1 MKENQMKA
9 LNSITTFVVLAV
21 FSAATA
27 FANMPRRGAAV
38 FSDGFDA
45 VGTFAENWGKPHG
58 KVKSEDGRM
67 VANAIG
73 TVTQAS
79 PARTAPLDVLIE
91 GSIAILDEGRRVGWT
106 GFSLDGYLFLLKPSG
121 SSWLNLNKKLQSA
134 DNGKQVKIG
143 GYKTGDSVK
152 LTVVR
157 RKRGE
162 SCEYSFYANGIP
174 AGTFAAPVPDKPA
187 MPVFSTYDLKSTLDD
202 IGVYA
207 LADENAS
214 PNLIANASVEHDRE
228 GIPSMFARSGT
239 YDFGKGPFE
248 GYERDFLTG
257 FGVDKNEAHSGR
269 QSLFLTAGPYHGGQ
283 IQPFNAGTVKGA
295 AGVFSVYLKASAPGV
310 VVNLHYA
317 GKSKKVRLTTEWA
330 RYEVTNPSL
339 QGKGIY
345 SPVSVSIVKKES
357 PEGKFTV
364 WMDDFQAE
372 IVDLPEGGFKSGETY
387 ASPFRIADSDA
398 VRYGPKEAIVRP
410 RLEVPEL
417 PQGVVPSIDLDAWR
431 EHAAV
436 GGAFQT
442 GPREAKLKTR
452 LQLAC
457 DKGNLYIGMRC
468 EGEPAENVMAK
479 PLLSGGSTET
489 RDVLRLYT
497 RDSLE
502 MFLSPTQEKK
512 WFHLMATANGQQTD
526 LWGEGIDWN
535 GKWKLKAKAVSGGV
549 DYFVSIPAEDFA
561 SPDLKDTWFANFC
574 RNDIANKESSCVYPV
589 KVGNLNFRD
598 VQRWAELS
606 FPHDVAAAWRRVKG
620 STVVEKKAETVKVVG
635 RLNYYMNEPEAKFRI
650 TKNGKTEEFA
660 LDIRDLPVGTNV
672 VTVGGEKAEVIKHAY
687 DPEGV
692 QINRFALCLERHGR
706 KLLPFAGMLPI
717 LSWWWYSD
725 GYWPNYARFWGENGF
740 KYLCY
745 CFQGFDFKP
754 VSFERQK
761 QRMDGI
767 MQACEEFG
775 MLRFHF
781 VKYLNI
787 TKPGLTP
794 EEIKTQREMNEKTH
808 VMFDV
813 KSVIGTIVIDEPE
826 LTAKSEDCYRYLKS
840 LRPFYAT
847 RPMVMNNTIMGIP
860 NDYAHLETDILMLDD
875 YLTDNESRTI
885 ASMME
890 NIDVMTKKG
899 REVARPSFAFV
910 EAANYPLHP
919 CEPTYGQQIAQC
931 YAVLASG
938 VNGVVLWGLTP
949 PATPGNWRALKQLV
963 KEFTVLEDLILTEE
977 PPPAVECAADRE
989 KIRFRPAVKDGTLT
1003 LVTCNIDEQGAGKV
1017 VFNLP
1022 PPFSAASEAEVLF
1035 ENRKVKIENGA
1046 IADEFAGHTRHV
1058 YSISGRAACPQ
1069 AAVAR

>member
-1 MKENQMKA
+1 MNRRSVSFAAAA
-9 LNSITTFVVLAV
+9 LAA

-27 FANMPRRGAAV
+27 FADMPRRGAAV
-38 FSDGFDA
+38 FADGFDQP
-45 VGTFAENWGKPHG
+45 GTFAENWGKPHG
-58 KVKSEDGRM
+58 KVMSEDGRM

-73 TVTQAS
+73 TVTQAT

-106 GFSLDGYLFLLKPSG
+106 GFNLDGYLFLLTSRG
-121 SSWLNLNKKLQSA
+121 TSWLNLNKKLQSA

-157 RKRGE
+157 RKRGG
-162 SCEYSFYANGIP
+162 SCEYSFYVNGIP

-214 PNLIANASVEHDRE
+214 PNLISNASVEHDRE
-228 GIPSMFARSGT
+228 GIPSMFARPGM

-269 QSLFLTAGPYHGGQ
+269 QSLFLTAGPYHDGS

-295 AGVFSVYLKASAPGV
+295 AGVFSVYLKASVPGV
-310 VVNLHYA
+310 AVNLHYA

-330 RYEVTNPSL
+330 RYEVANPSL
-339 QGKGIY
+339 GGKGTY
-345 SPVSVSIVKKES
+345 SPVSVNIDTKDS
-357 PEGKFTV
+357 PKGKFTV

-372 IVDLPEGGFKSGETY
+372 IVDLPEGGFKDDATY
-387 ASPFRIADSDA
+387 ASPFRVADSDA
-398 VRYGPKEAIVRP
+398 VRYGPKEVIERP
-410 RLEVPEL
+410 RYEVPEL
-417 PQGVVPSIDLDAWR
+417 PQGVVPSVDLDGWR
-431 EHAAV
+431 EYAAV
-436 GGAFQT
+436 SGEFYT
-442 GPREAKLKTR
+442 GPRAAKLQTR

-457 DKGNLYIGMRC
+457 DKSNLYIGMRC
-468 EGEPAENVMAK
+468 EGEAAANLTAK
-479 PLLSGGSTET
+479 PLLSKGSSET
-489 RDVLRLYT
+489 RDVLGLYI
-497 RDSLE
+497 RDSIE

-512 WFHLMATANGQQTD
+512 WFHLMAMANGQQTD
-526 LWGEGIDWN
+526 LWSENIDWN
-535 GKWKLKAKAVSGGV
+535 GKWKLEAKAVSGGV
-549 DYFVSIPAEDFA
+549 DYFMKIPAEDFA
-561 SPDLKDTWFANFC
+561 SPDIKDTWLANFC

-598 VQRWAELS
+598 VRRWAEIS
-606 FPHDVAAAWRRVKG
+606 FPHDVAAEWRRVKG
-620 STVVEKKAETVKVVG
+620 STVVEKKTESVKVVG

-650 TKNGKTEEFA
+650 TKNGKTEEFS
-660 LDIRDLPVGTNV
+660 LDIRNLPVGTNV
-672 VTVGGEKAEVIKHAY
+672 VTVGGEKTEVIKYPY

-706 KLLPFAGMLPI
+706 KLLPFSIMTPSLH
-717 LSWWWYSD
+717 WWWIPTE
-725 GYWPNYARFWGENGF
+725 GKGNLARFWGKCGF
-740 KYLCY
+740 KYLTY
-745 CFQGFDFKP
+745 DVGNIGNAKHDKDRIP
-754 VSFERQK
+754 S
-761 QRMDGI
+761 MDAV
-767 MQACEEFG
+767 MRACEEFG

-781 VKYLNI
+781 IHYLD
-787 TKPGLTP
+787 TTAPGLSP
-794 EEIKTQREMNEKTH
+794 EVAAVRAGTNA
-808 VMFDV
+808 MFHARFDA

-826 LTAKSEDCYRYLKS
+826 LTMKSEDCYRYLQS
-840 LRPFYAT
+840 MRPFYPT
-847 RPMVMNNTIMGIP
+847 RPMVMNNTLMGIP

-875 YLTDNESRTI
+875 YLTKDETRTI

-890 NIDVMTKKG
+890 SIDAMTKKG
-899 REVARPSFAFV
+899 RELARPSFAFV
-910 EAANYPLHP
+910 ESANYPLHP

-949 PATPGNWRALKQLV
+949 PATPDNWRAVKQLV
-963 KEFTVLEDLILTEE
+963 KEFAALENLILTEE
-977 PPPAVECAADRE
+977 PPPAVECSADRE
-989 KIRFRPAVKDGTLT
+989 KIRFRTAAKDGTLT
-1003 LVTCNIDEQGAGKV
+1003 LLTCNIDEQSAGKV

-1058 YSISGRAACPQ
+1058 YS
-1069 AAVAR
+1069 VKTKE

>member
-1 MKENQMKA
+1 MISNKEKNQAMKSTKIILSA
-9 LNSITTFVVLAV
+9 AFAA

-38 FSDGFDA
+38 FADGFDQP
-45 VGTFAENWGKPHG
+45 GTFAENWGKPHG

-73 TVTQAS
+73 TVTQAT
-79 PARTAPLDVLIE
+79 PARTAPLDILVE

-106 GFSLDGYLFLLKPSG
+106 GFSLDGYLFLLTSRG
-121 SSWLNLNKKLQSA
+121 SSWLNLNNNLKSA
-134 DNGKQVKIG
+134 DNGKHVKIG

-157 RKRGE
+157 RKRGG

-202 IGVYA
+202 IGVYV

-214 PNLIANASVEHDRE
+214 PNLISNASVEHVRE
-228 GIPSMFARSGT
+228 GIPSMFARGGM
-239 YDFGKGPFE
+239 YDFGKGPSE

-257 FGVDKNEAHSGR
+257 FGVDTNEAHSGR

-330 RYEVTNPSL
+330 RYEVANPSL
-339 QGKGIY
+339 KGKGTY
-345 SPVSVSIVKKES
+345 SPVSVNIDTKDS
-357 PEGKFTV
+357 PKGKFTV

-372 IVDLPEGGFKSGETY
+372 IVDLPEGGFKDTVTY

-398 VRYGPKEAIVRP
+398 VRYGPKEVIERP
-410 RLEVPEL
+410 RYEVPEL
-417 PQGVVPSIDLDAWR
+417 PQGVVPSVDLDGWR
-431 EHAAV
+431 EYAAV
-436 GGAFQT
+436 SGEFYT
-442 GPREAKLKTR
+442 GPRAAKLQTR

-457 DKGNLYIGMRC
+457 DKSNLYIGMRC
-468 EGEPAENVMAK
+468 EGEPAANLTAK
-479 PLLSGGSTET
+479 PLLSKGSSET
-489 RDVLRLYT
+489 RDVLGLYI
-497 RDSLE
+497 RDSIE

-512 WFHLMATANGQQTD
+512 WFHLMAMANGQQTD
-526 LWGEGIDWN
+526 LWSENIDWN
-535 GKWKLKAKAVSGGV
+535 GKWKLEAKAVSGGV
-549 DYFVSIPAEDFA
+549 DYFMKIPAEDFA
-561 SPDLKDTWFANFC
+561 SPGLKDTWFANFC

-598 VQRWAELS
+598 IQRWAELS

-620 STVVEKKAETVKVVG
+620 STVTEKKAEAVKVVG

-650 TKNGKTEEFA
+650 TKNGNTEEFS
-660 LDIRDLPVGTNV
+660 LDIRNLPVGTNT
-672 VTVGGEKAEVIKHAY
+672 VTVGGEKVEVIKYPY

-706 KLLPFAGMLPI
+706 KLLPFAIMTPALH
-717 LSWWWYSD
+717 WWWVSPEAK
-725 GYWPNYARFWGENGF
+725 GNLARFWGECGF
-740 KYLCY
+740 KYLNY
-745 CFQGFDFKP
+745 YTSLRNFKDLNP
-754 VSFERQK
+754 SMEAVMR
-761 QRMDGI
+761 
-767 MQACEEFG
+767 ACEEFG
-775 MLRFHF
+775 MLRLHALQYND
-781 VKYLNI
+781 V
-787 TKPGLTP
+787 TKPGMSP
-794 EEIKTQREMNEKTH
+794 EEIAAQLETNAMVRAR
-808 VMFDV
+808 FDA

-826 LTAKSEDCYRYLKS
+826 LGMKSEDCYRYLKS
-840 LRPFYAT
+840 MRPFYPT
-847 RPMVMNNTIMGIP
+847 RPMVMNNTLMGIP

-875 YLTDNESRTI
+875 YLTKDETRTI

-890 NIDVMTKKG
+890 SIDAMTKKG
-899 REVARPSFAFV
+899 RELARPSFAYV
-910 EAANYPLHP
+910 ESANYPLHP

-949 PATPGNWRALKQLV
+949 PATPDNWRAIKQLV
-963 KEFTVLEDLILTEE
+963 KEFAVLENLILTEE
-977 PPPAVECAADRE
+977 PPPAVECAADRA
-989 KIRFRPAVKDGTLT
+989 KIRFRPAVKDGVLT

-1022 PPFSAASEAEVLF
+1022 PPFSAAGEAEVLF

-1058 YSISGRAACPQ
+1058 YS
-1069 AAVAR
+1069 VKTKE